1 MLVTA
6 RVMKGDLPQ
15 GTKYHTYRMR
25 NHPCSVW
32 VRNDRQGF
40 IYASELLRAL
50 CDEYTY
56 RFGKV
61 HATDTFYFNLPE
73 PDLKKIFPHR
83 RRTKDVPL
91 AVGNHPLTNDPVE
104 VYRSY
109 YHTKSWDLK
118 WTKRDIPFWYNKED
132 ICPKNYAISEI
143 QNTY

>member
-6 RVMKGDLPQ
+6 RVMRGDLPQ
-15 GTKYHTYRMR
+15 GTKYFTYRMR
-25 NHPCSVW
+25 NHPCSFW

-40 IYASELLRAL
+40 IYASQLLRSL

-56 RFGKV
+56 RFNKT

-73 PDLKKIFPHR
+73 PNLKKIFPYR
-83 RRTKDVPL
+83 RRMKDIPM

-109 YHTKSWDLK
+109 YLTKSWDLK
-118 WTKRDIPFWYNKED
+118 WTKRDVPYWYIEED
-132 ICPKNYAISEI
+132 TSA
-143 QNTY
+143 